1 MIKKY
6 FPECSAFFANLGLIQ
21 NSQTIFKFSHFP
33 QMCDPKNV
41 PKLTTGTGSINMALS
56 VWLVCGL
63 FSMVGAYC
71 YAELGCMIKK
81 AGGDYSYIL
90 DTFGPFIGFIRLWAE
105 CLIVRPCTIAIVGL
119 TFATYATK
127 PFFPECNPPDEAIR
141 CLAAVCICKS
151 IPRRYPNSCRI

>member
-1 MIKKY
+1 MK
-6 FPECSAFFANLGLIQ
+6 
-21 NSQTIFKFSHFP
+21 T
-33 QMCDPKNV
+33 
-41 PKLTTGTGSINMALS
+41 TTGTGSINMALT
-56 VWLVCGL
+56 VWLTCGL

-90 DTFGPFIGFIRLWAE
+90 DTFGPFVGFIRLWAE

-127 PFFPECNPPDEAIR
+127 PFFPECTPPDEAIR
-141 CLAAVCICKS
+141 CLAAVCICKRS
-151 IPRRYPNSCRI
+151 D

>member
-1 MIKKY
+1 
-6 FPECSAFFANLGLIQ
+6 
-21 NSQTIFKFSHFP
+21 
-33 QMCDPKNV
+33 
-41 PKLTTGTGSINMALS
+41 MALT

-119 TFATYATK
+119 TFATYASK

-141 CLAAVCICKS
+141 AQCYKTFYDRNLQMFVISYCLSLAGLSSLV
-151 IPRRYPNSCRI
+151 

>member
-1 MIKKY
+1 
-6 FPECSAFFANLGLIQ
+6 
-21 NSQTIFKFSHFP
+21 
-33 QMCDPKNV
+33 
-41 PKLTTGTGSINMALS
+41 MALS

-71 YAELGCMIKK
+71 YAELGCMIKT

-90 DTFGPFIGFIRLWAE
+90 GTFGPFVGFIRLWAE

-141 CLAAVCICKS
+141 CLAAVCICKF
-151 IPRRYPNSCRI
+151 